1 MGWWLSPHAV
11 EPDPVNASER
21 TYGTAVTTLGTLWPA
36 KRGNYINPTMK
47 PVIQI
52 SPAIQNLSLSG
63 IMITT
68 LELVWMRLK
77 IVALV
82 EKTKSSMLRIL
93 MPFPIAT
100 PNKHCKRKSL
110 LWESPG
116 FAF

>member
-1 MGWWLSPHAV
+1 M
-11 EPDPVNASER
+11 
-21 TYGTAVTTLGTLWPA
+21 GTLWSL
-36 KRGNYINPTMK
+36 KGRYYENPNMK

-52 SPAIQNLSLSG
+52 SAAIHNLSLSG

-68 LELVWMRLK
+68 LELVWLRLK

-93 MPFPIAT
+93 MPFSIAT

-110 LWESPG
+110 LWESPDMV
-116 FAF
+116 